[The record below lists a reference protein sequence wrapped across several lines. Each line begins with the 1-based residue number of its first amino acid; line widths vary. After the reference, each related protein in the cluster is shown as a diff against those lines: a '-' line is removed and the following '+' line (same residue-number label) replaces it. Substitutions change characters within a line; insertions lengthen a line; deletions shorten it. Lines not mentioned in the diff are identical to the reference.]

1 MNHPLHFFPFT
12 FLFFPVCSI
21 PISTLDPPLLLRHS
35 IRLCSSFTP
44 ALTCLFHSF
53 NLSPS
58 HSLPKWRAER
68 VAAQPTISLWRQSS
82 LRARSCSP
90 HPWVHRVMALFRSW
104 IMQILIPFCSHLRLA
119 GHEIRKELS
128 ANKSFK
134 ERGEERGGA
143 RRYGRRA
150 EDRNGCQVAVSLFG
164 LSPQTHNTLTVDC
177 LRFLQIINILHLCQT
192 LFLPFLKRHDCKF
205 WVCPLHAVRN
215 GWDQCFPSEDCSHVV
230 SKLDAFHALECEPP
244 KKAANEPC
252 KPRGNSTGSLPPGHV
267 LMQCCVTFVV
277 IVHFYT

>member
-44 ALTCLFHSF
+44 ALTCLFHSS

-177 LRFLQIINILHLCQT
+177 LRFLQIINNLHL
-192 LFLPFLKRHDCKF
+192 
-205 WVCPLHAVRN
+205 
-215 GWDQCFPSEDCSHVV
+215 
-230 SKLDAFHALECEPP
+230 SKLFSCCFSNVTTANSEYARSMQCATDGISVFPVKTVHMLLVNWMHFTRWSVSPP
-244 KKAANEPC
+244 KK
-252 KPRGNSTGSLPPGHV
+252 PPMNPASQEGIPQVVYHV